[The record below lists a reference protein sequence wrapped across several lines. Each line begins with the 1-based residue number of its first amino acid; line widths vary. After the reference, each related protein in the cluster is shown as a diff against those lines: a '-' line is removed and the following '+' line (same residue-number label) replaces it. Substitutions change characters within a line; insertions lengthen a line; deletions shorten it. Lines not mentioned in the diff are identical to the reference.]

1 MVFHCLKCQ
10 PSSQNVGFIESPK
23 ILLLHARVLHC
34 HYSKGDSVT
43 INKIPLFSSDYK
55 TTRMLIHGFV
65 NVAFNSHVFLVD
77 VPTDKQRN
85 SYTWSSV
92 LLSLGVRE
100 QVLRYALVNSARCIC
115 FVFVFLT
122 KTNPSL
128 SAFCLKTT
136 DKT

>member
-1 MVFHCLKCQ
+1 M
-10 PSSQNVGFIESPK
+10 I
-23 ILLLHARVLHC
+23 
-34 HYSKGDSVT
+34 
-43 INKIPLFSSDYK
+43 

-77 VPTDKQRN
+77 VSTDKRRI

-92 LLSLGVRE
+92 LLSLCVRE
-100 QVLRYALVNSARCIC
+100 QVLRYALVNSARCI
-115 FVFVFLT
+115 FVKGRFAFCFVFLT